1 MRVAIQKSKERKENR
16 AQGTQ
21 KRSRFSAARRNS
33 LRGVLLVSE
42 TTEKAPGAANTEASS
57 KGRHASRPDSKG
69 ATGIKALPEITVFV
83 KSGGPLTKRISLSA
97 SGSVASDGSACL
109 MSGGTARRVAVAD
122 IQQFAAL
129 IGELPPNEALAL
141 GALRAGLPDQV
152 KVVTKAKLLNGGPST
167 AS

>member
-1 MRVAIQKSKERKENR
+1 M
-16 AQGTQ
+16 
-21 KRSRFSAARRNS
+21 SR
-33 LRGVLLVSE
+33 
-42 TTEKAPGAANTEASS
+42 
-57 KGRHASRPDSKG
+57 
-69 ATGIKALPEITVFV
+69 
-83 KSGGPLTKRISLSA
+83 
-97 SGSVASDGSACL
+97 
-109 MSGGTARRVAVAD
+109 GTARRVAVAD